1 MCIGDFIFVTLN
13 YLHAC
18 QQHKSQK
25 PYVNLTQKIGLQCV
39 HLSGAGLCLAYSLI
53 IKQVKH
59 YFVSEVRCFNNI
71 VRAFSIF
78 FLNFKN

>member
-1 MCIGDFIFVTLN
+1 MCIGDFIFVTLT

-39 HLSGAGLCLAYSLI
+39 HFLI
-53 IKQVKH
+53 LKTSKKCVQVSCIQLIS
-59 YFVSEVRCFNNI
+59 FEG
-71 VRAFSIF
+71 FSIIQ
-78 FLNFKN
+78 LMQVEH